1 MRISEVPP
9 HAWSD
14 TLDAFTAAHEGWLVS
29 IATFGGADE
38 EPRTEIANLPLI
50 GISADRIDHGDIAIS
65 VARSPAQHVTH
76 VIEHAA
82 HVYLQ
87 PGHNGSTASLMIESD
102 EGTRTILR
110 VRAAAAAS
118 RGAA

>member
-50 GISADRIDHGDIAIS
+50 GISADRSDHVLRLDDQPRCAPGQMSRAHRPD
-65 VARSPAQHVTH
+65 VT
-76 VIEHAA
+76 
-82 HVYLQ
+82 
-87 PGHNGSTASLMIESD
+87 
-102 EGTRTILR
+102 
-110 VRAAAAAS
+110 
-118 RGAA
+118 GAALRLATISRAGLVFSRSL